1 MRLSGVPGTSLRHRN
16 RQAFNLKPVLALLM
30 ISVAF
35 LGGSSLHALA
45 VEPEPDVQTEYIFI
59 STPNITFGPQKA
71 TEQVFVPN
79 LVAESTPTT
88 QQPLTPTVE
97 EAEAEEDDTRKH
109 DTESLIAL
117 LGRTPW
123 PVRLWPSVLRLV
135 ECESTTDERAIG
147 DTNLTPL
154 TGPSYG
160 LTQINIS
167 AHPAY
172 HRSYDLLDGREN
184 LLAAW
189 GVFIEANYSFE
200 PWSCAP

>member
-1 MRLSGVPGTSLRHRN
+1 M
-16 RQAFNLKPVLALLM
+16 KPVLATLL

-35 LGGSSLHALA
+35 LLGSSLHALA
-45 VEPEPDVQTEYIFI
+45 GEPEPDVQTEYIFL
-59 STPNITFGPQKA
+59 STPNITYGPQKA
-71 TEQVFVPN
+71 TTQVFVPN
-79 LVAESTPTT
+79 LVAESTPTR

-123 PVRLWPSVLRLV
+123 PVNLWPDVLALV
-135 ECESTTDERAIG
+135 DCESGG
-147 DTNLTPL
+147 DTVSVGDEHLMPF

-167 AHPAY
+167 APPAY
-172 HRSYDLLDGREN
+172 ARSYDLLDGREN